1 MATPDSLYNI
11 RSALERAISTALNES
26 YVSVT
31 IEMPE
36 LGTEGEIYSV
46 KGTLK
51 VITWFSNIVK
61 RKGKFEAKLDKNL
74 KIISL
79 KITEETQ

>member
-1 MATPDSLYNI
+1 MATPDSLYTI
-11 RSALERAISTALNES
+11 KDALRRAISTALDEIYIN
-26 YVSVT
+26 VT
-31 IEMPE
+31 VEMPE
-36 LGTEGEIYSV
+36 LNVEGENYSV

-51 VITWFSNIVK
+51 VIPFLSNVVK

-79 KITEETQ
+79 KITEENQ